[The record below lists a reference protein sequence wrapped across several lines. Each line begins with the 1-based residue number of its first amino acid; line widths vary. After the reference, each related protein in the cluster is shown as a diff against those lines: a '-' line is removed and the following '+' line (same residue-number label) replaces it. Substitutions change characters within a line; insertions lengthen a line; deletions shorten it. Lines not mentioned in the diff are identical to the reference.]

1 MGGAAIIS
9 THATLTG
16 TRRCEP
22 FVLFL
27 KNMSAMNP
35 YTEEERAYAAQVA
48 RFLRKEV
55 DPLSRQIEE
64 DDAVPPSLL
73 KSAAEFGLFG
83 LTIPE
88 EYGGSGL
95 TLAGK
100 CAVEEVMGA
109 TNYGFATVI
118 GNHTGI
124 STAGLVALG
133 NEAQKKKYLPR
144 MASGEWVG
152 TFALTEPSAGS
163 SPADMRTTAVKKGDR
178 YVLNGE
184 KIYIT
189 NAGIANVFTVMAITD
204 KSKGIKG
211 ISAFVLERDFKGF
224 SIGKNELKM
233 GMHGCT
239 TAPLAFNDCEV
250 PAENLLGGEGLGY
263 IQAMKTLTAGRVT
276 VSARSC
282 GMMDHLINHCIDFMK
297 VRVQGGK
304 KLAEHQGLQW
314 MLADM
319 SVQRDAARGLTYRA
333 IDVLMRGERGTM
345 EASAAKL
352 YATEALG
359 KVADAAVQIHGGM
372 GYMREA
378 GIETTFRDARIVRI
392 YEGSSEIQRN
402 IIGGLLLKD

>member
-1 MGGAAIIS
+1 
-9 THATLTG
+9 
-16 TRRCEP
+16 
-22 FVLFL
+22 V
-27 KNMSAMNP
+27 
-35 YTEEERAYAAQVA
+35 RALCDEVA

-55 DPLSRQIEE
+55 DPRSRQIEE
-64 DDAVPPSLL
+64 EDAIPDELMKL
-73 KSAAEFGLFG
+73 AREMGLFG

-100 CAVEEVMGA
+100 CAIEEEMGK

-124 STAGLVALG
+124 STAGIVALG
-133 NEAQKKKYLPR
+133 SEAQKKKYLPK
-144 MASGEWVG
+144 MAAGEWVG

-163 SPADMRTTAVKKGDR
+163 SPADMLTMAVKKGDR
-178 YVLNGE
+178 YILNGE

-211 ISAFVLERDFKGF
+211 ISAFVVERNFKGF
-224 SIGKNELKM
+224 SVGKNELKM
-233 GMHGCT
+233 GMHGCS
-239 TAPLAFNDCEV
+239 TAPLAFSDCEV
-250 PAENLLGGEGLGY
+250 PAENLLGNEGMGY

-276 VSARSC
+276 VSARCC
-282 GMMDHLINHCIDFMK
+282 GIMDHLINRCVDYMK
-297 VRVQGGK
+297 VRTQGGK

-333 IDVLMRGERGTM
+333 IDTLMRGERGTM
-345 EASAAKL
+345 EASVAKL
-352 YATEALG
+352 FSTEALA
-359 KVADAAVQIHGGM
+359 KVADCAVQIHGGM

-378 GIETTFRDARIVRI
+378 GIETVYRDARIVRI

>member
-1 MGGAAIIS
+1 MA
-9 THATLTG
+9 
-16 TRRCEP
+16 
-22 FVLFL
+22 
-27 KNMSAMNP
+27 MSP
-35 YTEEERAYAAQVA
+35 YTEEERNFADQVA

-64 DDAVPPSLL
+64 DDAVPPALL
-73 KSAAEFGLFG
+73 KAAAEFGLFG

-88 EYGGSGL
+88 EYGGSGMR
-95 TLAGK
+95 LAGK
-100 CAVEEVMGA
+100 CAVEEVMGS

-124 STAGLVALG
+124 STAGIVALG

-152 TFALTEPSAGS
+152 TFSLTEPSAGS

-178 YVLNGE
+178 YILNGE
-184 KIYIT
+184 KIFIT
-189 NAGIANVFTVMAITD
+189 NASIANVYTVMAITD

-211 ISAFVLERDFKGF
+211 ISAFIVERGFKGF
-224 SIGKNELKM
+224 SVGKNELKM
-233 GMHGCT
+233 GMHGCS
-239 TAPLAFNDCEV
+239 TAPLAFDDCEV

-282 GMMDHLINHCIDFMK
+282 GIMDHLINRCVEYMK

-333 IDVLMRGERGTM
+333 IDTLMRGERGTM

-352 YATEALG
+352 FSTEALG

-372 GYMREA
+372 GYMREV

-402 IIGGLLLKD
+402 IIGGLLLK

>member
-1 MGGAAIIS
+1 
-9 THATLTG
+9 
-16 TRRCEP
+16 
-22 FVLFL
+22 
-27 KNMSAMNP
+27 MSP
-35 YTEEERAYAAQVA
+35 YTPDERAYANEVA

-55 DPLSRQIEE
+55 DPRSRQIEE
-64 DDAVPPSLL
+64 EDAIPEELMKL
-73 KSAAEFGLFG
+73 ARDMGLFG

-88 EYGGSGL
+88 QYGGSGL
-95 TLAGK
+95 TLRGK
-100 CAVEEVMGA
+100 CAIEEVMGT

-124 STAGLVALG
+124 STAGIVALG
-133 NEAQKKKYLPR
+133 NDAQKQKYLPK

-163 SPADMRTTAVKKGDR
+163 SPADMRTTALKKSDR
-178 YVLNGE
+178 YILNGE

-189 NAGIANVFTVMAITD
+189 NSGIANVFTVMAITD

-211 ISAFVLERDFKGF
+211 ISAFIVERNFKGF
-224 SIGKNELKM
+224 SVGKNELKM

-239 TAPLAFNDCEV
+239 TAPLAFTDCEV

-263 IQAMKTLTAGRVT
+263 VQAMKTLFSGRVT
-276 VSARSC
+276 VAARSC
-282 GMMDHLINHCIDFMK
+282 GIMDHLINRSIDYMK

-352 YATEALG
+352 FATEALG

-402 IIGGLLLKD
+402 IIGGLLLK